1 MSRFMQEIFVS
12 VRSMAGSAVTPHFP
26 RAAAKAT
33 IDSGPPIDLGYTLRN
48 GAHGKLGGTDPQSLM
63 GE

>member
-1 MSRFMQEIFVS
+1 MSRLMPESFLS
-12 VRSMAGSAVTPHFP
+12 VRSMPGSVVTPRFP

-48 GAHGKLGGTDPQSLM
+48 GAQGKRGGTDQSLM